1 MKRKYKSIVPTY
13 AVLILFA
20 LIWILPLV
28 VAFVKSF
35 TINGFGNYAY
45 VLSYEKINYFKVVF
59 NSVFIAAISAAA
71 VTVITALAA
80 FAFSKM
86 KFAGSKIIYGAILA
100 CLAVPVAAVTT
111 PLFVTIKNLGLLDS
125 KFGVIINK
133 HCICRNY
140 GLILSFHSLIL
151 LAQLYL

>member
-28 VAFVKSF
+28 VAFIKSF

-111 PLFVTIKNLGLLDS
+111 PLLL
-125 KFGVIINK
+125 
-133 HCICRNY
+133 R
-140 GLILSFHSLIL
+140 
-151 LAQLYL
+151 